1 MAGGVTNANSVNQYG
16 GGGGRAPG
24 GKSTGGISSNSP
36 IGQWLTSQGLAPT
49 LRGGTAED
57 TKIAADWNKLPG
69 LQQLQLIDQPMG
81 GMSLYDALI
90 MGGNNQQAMGNFA
103 TIGNYSTGFG
113 RDPNNTRG
121 PNIGSPFQGY
131 SGQQGGPTAGGLFGP
146 GGGPPPGAAGPPGT
160 TPGGPGTTPPPV
172 TPPPPG
178 LNRTGGIGGG
188 GQRGTLGTQQQSD
201 ANYGGVIPPN
211 LPPQVMQAIMQM
223 LQKSQA

>member
-90 MGGNNQQAMGNFA
+90 MGGNNQGGMGQFL
-103 TIGNYSTGFG
+103 TQGNYNTGFG
-113 RDPNNTRG
+113 NGRNAGNLAA
-121 PNIGSPFQGY
+121 Y

-146 GGGPPPGAAGPPGT
+146 GGSPPPGAAGPPGT
-160 TPGGPGTTPPPV
+160 TPGAPGTTPPPV

-188 GQRGTLGTQQQSD
+188 GQRGTLGAQPQSD

-223 LQKSQA
+223 LQKSQAR